1 MSEAKSFKNNF
12 YTEEDFFGILA
23 DVRRIREHFKQNKHT
38 MDVLEVIQARED
50 LAIVNSE
57 LGDIG
62 ADLDYDKRRTE
73 ADYRSKLLQRMEE
86 IEAELIKQEVNPE
99 TGKKWTNIPDRA
111 RYMAERECE
120 PERLAHDDARRI
132 HARAYFLYART
143 IPDILN
149 TMASRISFL
158 IRLMP
163 LGQPTEQDAEEATK
177 ILPAARNYRGEDDDF
192 NLWNTQR
199 NTAGV
204 MDPLEDVDL
213 EGGEPLFNDIEPE
226 VI

>member
-1 MSEAKSFKNNF
+1 MSEQKGYKNNF
-12 YTEEDFFGILA
+12 YTEDDFFGILD
-23 DVRRIREHFKQNKHT
+23 DVRRIRENYKQNKHT
-38 MDVLEVIQARED
+38 MDLLEVIQARED

-73 ADYRSKLLQRMEE
+73 ADYRAKLLQRMEE
-86 IEAELIKQEVNPE
+86 IEKELILEKIDPK
-99 TGKKWTNIPDRA
+99 TGAKWTNISDRS

-120 PERLAHDDARRI
+120 PERKAMDDARRI
-132 HARAYFLYART
+132 HTRAYLLYGRT

-163 LGQPTEQDAEEATK
+163 LGQASEQDAEEAVK
-177 ILPAARNYRGEDDDF
+177 VLPAAKRYRDDDDGF
-192 NLWNTQR
+192 GLWNVQR
-199 NTAGV
+199 NAGDA
-204 MDPLEDVDL
+204 MDGLDNIEI
-213 EGGEPLFNDIEPE
+213 EEQEPE
-226 VI
+226 II